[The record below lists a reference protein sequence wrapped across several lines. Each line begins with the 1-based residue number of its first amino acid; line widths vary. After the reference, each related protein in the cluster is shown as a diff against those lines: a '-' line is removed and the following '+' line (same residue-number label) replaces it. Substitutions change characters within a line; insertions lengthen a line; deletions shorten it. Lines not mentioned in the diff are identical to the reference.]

1 MPFTHYPKNTEN
13 LIAAVVWPAP
23 PDKPHPHLPLP
34 LLSEVN
40 RATGPLEPGKTIRVF
55 HEAQNFT
62 RFYGS
67 ITSDQSL
74 EIACSFSNDE
84 VYLGEASLRGYVNE
98 ADGSIIEPGTH
109 VNDSNIHLLNYDA
122 EALRQT
128 FDPAKP
134 KASNG
139 SKFFVTIFGR
149 WICFELTNKGT
160 APTQFVRAYLRGSV
174 F

>member
-1 MPFTHYPKNTEN
+1 M
-13 LIAAVVWPAP
+13 WPAP

-40 RATGPLEPGKTIRVF
+40 RATGPLEPGKVIRVY

-67 ITSDQSL
+67 ITADQPL

-84 VYLGEASLRGYVNE
+84 VFLEGGE
-98 ADGSIIEPGTH
+98 H
-109 VNDSNIHLLNYDA
+109 VNDTNIHLLNYDA